1 MSPIVDQIKD
11 RVDIVDLISGY
22 LKLQKSGINYK
33 ARCPFHNEKTA
44 SFFVSPERQI
54 WHCFG
59 CSAGGDVFGF
69 VKQIEGIEFA
79 DALRILAAR
88 AGIELHRQSP
98 EYQQYQT
105 AKTKLYEI
113 CSLAT
118 RFFEKQLRE
127 SDTGRKALAYLRDR
141 GLAEESIKN
150 FRLGYAPDSW
160 NALGEFLERN
170 YESKDIFDAGLA
182 VKKDSGGHYDRFRS
196 RIMFPIFDLNGQIVG
211 FAGRVFGNLA
221 KDAEAAKYVN
231 TPQTAIY
238 DKSRVLYGLDKAKLD
253 VRRKNKCLVVEGNMD
268 VIMSHQAG
276 AANVVASSGTALTDG
291 HLKIIKRYTDNLDLC
306 FDADSAGAL
315 ATDRGV
321 DLALARGFNVGIV
334 AIDEPELKDPADYVK
349 KYGSKWSEYSQ
360 ESQPFLEFYFETA
373 KKTLDITTAL
383 GKKLLAQKLLPFL
396 ASMVNKVEQAHWV
409 SEIALALKLK
419 DDILFQEI
427 AVAKPKGLEVQD
439 EEPSQIGPPK
449 ENFNVLEEG
458 LLALIMKKPGL
469 VLDIR
474 PEDEEFLSGR
484 LTVLVKDISL
494 SLNETRES
502 PDSQSESPALGRA
515 EARPGRISRFHRG
528 SSTKSGLDFSERNRD
543 KKMMARLTSAAG
555 PESAMNLEFI
565 YLKSQELW
573 KDIEDDELAGE
584 FKKIL
589 DQIKRRKILARLEGL
604 EFDIKTAERNKE
616 KEKLVILTAEFSKI
630 SKQLL

>member
-1 MSPIVDQIKD
+1 LMSSLVDQIKD
-11 RVDIVDLISGY
+11 RVDIVDLISSY

-33 ARCPFHNEKTA
+33 ACCPFHNEKSA

-69 VKQIEGIEFA
+69 VKQIEGVEFA
-79 DALRILAAR
+79 DALRTLAAR

-113 CSLAT
+113 CGLAT

-127 SDTGRKALAYLRDR
+127 SDAGKKALAYLRDR
-141 GLAEESIKN
+141 GLADESIRN

-160 NALGEFLERN
+160 NALGDFLERN

-182 VKKDSGGHYDRFRS
+182 VKKDGGGYYDRFRS
-196 RIMFPIFDLNGQIVG
+196 RIIFPIFDLNGQVVG
-211 FAGRVFGNLA
+211 FAGRVFGDLA

-238 DKSRVLYGLDKAKLD
+238 DKGRILYGLDRAKLD
-253 VRRKNKCLVVEGNMD
+253 IRRKNKCLVVEGNTD

-276 AANVVASSGTALTDG
+276 ATNVVASSGTALTDG

-306 FDADSAGAL
+306 FDADNAGTL

-349 KYGSKWSEYSQ
+349 KYGPKWSEYSQ
-360 ESQPFLEFYFETA
+360 NSRPFLEFYFETA
-373 KKTLDITTAL
+373 KKTLDIATAL
-383 GKKLLAQKLLPFL
+383 GKKLMAQKLLPFL

-427 AVAKPKGLEVQD
+427 AAAKPRGLEVQD
-439 EEPSQIGPPK
+439 EEPKQTALPK
-449 ENFNVLEEG
+449 EDFNVLEEG
-458 LLALIMKKPGL
+458 LLALIMKKPDL
-469 VLDIR
+469 VLDIQ
-474 PEDEEFLSGR
+474 PEDEKFLSGQ
-484 LTVLVKDISL
+484 LAALAKDVGL
-494 SLNETRES
+494 SLNETRE
-502 PDSQSESPALGRA
+502 DS
-515 EARPGRISRFHRG
+515 
-528 SSTKSGLDFSERNRD
+528 
-543 KKMMARLTSAAG
+543 KKMMARLTSTAG

-573 KDIEDDELAGE
+573 KDVEDDELAGE

-589 DQIKRRKILARLEGL
+589 GQTKRRKILARLEGL

-616 KEKLVILTAEFSKI
+616 KEKLATLTAEFSEV
-630 SKQLL
+630 SKQLTQ

>member
-1 MSPIVDQIKD
+1 MSSIVDQIKD

-33 ARCPFHNEKTA
+33 ARCPFHNEKSA

-105 AKTKLYEI
+105 ARTKLYEI
-113 CSLAT
+113 CDLAT

-127 SDTGRKALAYLRDR
+127 SDAGKKALAYLRDR
-141 GLAEESIKN
+141 GLAEESIRN

-160 NALGEFLERN
+160 NALGDFLERN

-182 VKKDSGGHYDRFRS
+182 VKKDSPRSGGAGGGGHYDRFRS
-196 RIMFPIFDLNGQIVG
+196 RIMFPIFDLNGQVVG
-211 FAGRVFGNLA
+211 FAGRVFGDLA
-221 KDAEAAKYVN
+221 KDTEAAKYVN

-238 DKSRVLYGLDKAKLD
+238 DKSRILYGLDKAKLD
-253 VRRKNKCLVVEGNMD
+253 IKRKNKCLVVEGNMD

-276 AANVVASSGTALTDG
+276 ATNVVASSGTALTDG

-306 FDADSAGAL
+306 FDADNAGTL

-334 AIDEPELKDPADYVK
+334 AIGEPELKDPADYVK
-349 KYGSKWSEYSQ
+349 KYGPKWSEYSQ
-360 ESQPFLEFYFETA
+360 SSRPFLEFYFETA

-427 AVAKPKGLEVQD
+427 AAAKPKGLEVQD
-439 EEPSQIGPPK
+439 EEPSQIVSLK
-449 ENFNVLEEG
+449 ENFNVMEEG
-458 LLALIMKKPGL
+458 LLALIMKKPDL
-469 VLDIR
+469 VLDIQ

-484 LTVLVKDISL
+484 LMVLVKDIGL
-494 SLNETRES
+494 SLNETRE
-502 PDSQSESPALGRA
+502 DS
-515 EARPGRISRFHRG
+515 
-528 SSTKSGLDFSERNRD
+528 
-543 KKMMARLTSAAG
+543 KKMMAQLISAAG

-573 KDIEDDELAGE
+573 KDIEDNELAGE
-584 FKKIL
+584 FKKNL
-589 DQIKRRKILARLEGL
+589 DQMKRRKISARLEDL
-604 EFDIKTAERNKE
+604 EFDIKTAEKGHD
-616 KEKLVILTAEFSKI
+616 KEKLATLTAEFSKV
-630 SKQLL
+630 SKQLAQ

>member
-1 MSPIVDQIKD
+1 MASIVDQIKD
-11 RVDIVDLISGY
+11 RVDIVDLISSY

-33 ARCPFHNEKTA
+33 ARCPFHNEKSA

-59 CSAGGDVFGF
+59 CSAGGDAFGF

-113 CSLAT
+113 CGLAT

-127 SDTGRKALAYLRDR
+127 SDAGKKVLAYLHER
-141 GLAEESIKN
+141 GLADESIRN

-160 NALGEFLERN
+160 NALGDFLQRN
-170 YESKDIFDAGLA
+170 YDVKDIFDAGLS
-182 VKKDSGGHYDRFRS
+182 VKKDGGGHYDRFRS
-196 RIMFPIFDLNGQIVG
+196 RIIFPIFDLNGQVVG
-211 FAGRVFGNLA
+211 FAGRIFAPTPFGVGA
-221 KDAEAAKYVN
+221 PTSPGASVGGDVGAKYVN

-253 VRRKNKCLVVEGNMD
+253 IRRKNKCLVVEGNMD

-306 FDADSAGAL
+306 FDADSAGTL

-334 AIDEPELKDPADYVK
+334 AIEPPVGEPSEPGLKDPADYVK
-349 KYGSKWSEYSQ
+349 KYGPKWSEYSQ
-360 ESQPFLEFYFETA
+360 KSRPFLEFYFETA

-427 AVAKPKGLEVQD
+427 AAAKPKGLEVQD
-439 EEPSQIGPPK
+439 EEPNQAKQPK
-449 ENFNVLEEG
+449 ENFDVFEEG
-458 LLALIMKKPGL
+458 LLALIMKKPDL

-484 LTVLVKDISL
+484 LAALVKDIGL
-494 SLNETRES
+494 SLNETRE
-502 PDSQSESPALGRA
+502 DS
-515 EARPGRISRFHRG
+515 
-528 SSTKSGLDFSERNRD
+528 
-543 KKMMARLTSAAG
+543 KKMMAQLTSAAG
-555 PESAMNLEFI
+555 PESAMNLEFV

-573 KDIEDDELAGE
+573 KDVEDNELAGE

-589 DQIKRRKILARLEGL
+589 DQIRRRKVLTRLEDL
-604 EFDIKTAERNKE
+604 EFDIKSAEKGHD
-616 KEKLVILTAEFSKI
+616 KEKLATLTAEFSKV
-630 SKQLL
+630 SKRLAQ

>member
-1 MSPIVDQIKD
+1 MSSIVDQIKD

-33 ARCPFHNEKTA
+33 ARCPFHNEKSA

-98 EYQQYQT
+98 EYQEYQT

-113 CSLAT
+113 CGLAT

-127 SDTGRKALAYLRDR
+127 SDAGRKALAYLRDR
-141 GLAEESIKN
+141 GLTDESIRN

-160 NALGEFLERN
+160 NALGDFLERN

-182 VKKDSGGHYDRFRS
+182 VKKDGGGHYDRFRS

-211 FAGRVFGNLA
+211 FAGRVFGDLA

-238 DKSRVLYGLDKAKLD
+238 DKSRILYGLDKAKLD
-253 VRRKNKCLVVEGNMD
+253 IRRQNKCLVVEGNMD

-291 HLKIIKRYTDNLDLC
+291 HLKIVKRYTDNLDLC
-306 FDADSAGAL
+306 FDADSAGTL

-321 DLALARGFNVGIV
+321 DLALAHGFNVGIV
-334 AIDEPELKDPADYVK
+334 AIEPPVGEPSEPELKDPADYVK
-349 KYGSKWSEYSQ
+349 KYGSKWSEHSQ
-360 ESQPFLEFYFETA
+360 KSRPFLEFYFETA

-383 GKKLLAQKLLPFL
+383 GKKLMAQKLLPFL

-427 AVAKPKGLEVQD
+427 ATAKPKGLEAQD
-439 EEPSQIGPPK
+439 EEPNQIKPPK
-449 ENFNVLEEG
+449 ENFDVFEEG
-458 LLALIMKKPGL
+458 LLALIMKKPDL
-469 VLDIR
+469 VLDVR
-474 PEDEEFLSGR
+474 PQDEEFLSGR
-484 LTVLVKDISL
+484 LAALVKDISL

-502 PDSQSESPALGRA
+502 PDSQSES
-515 EARPGRISRFHRG
+515 RI
-528 SSTKSGLDFSERNRD
+528 LDFSERNRD
-543 KKMMARLTSAAG
+543 KKMVRLSSPQVMAQLTSAAG
-555 PESAMNLEFI
+555 PESAMDLEFV

-589 DQIKRRKILARLEGL
+589 DQIKRRKVLAQLESL
-604 EFDIKTAERNKE
+604 EFDIKTAEKGHD
-616 KEKLVILTAEFSKI
+616 KEKLATLTAEFSKI
-630 SKQLL
+630 SKQLTQ

>member
-1 MSPIVDQIKD
+1 MSSIVDQIKD

-33 ARCPFHNEKTA
+33 ARCPFHNEKSA

-98 EYQQYQT
+98 EYREYQT
-105 AKTKLYEI
+105 ARTKLYEI
-113 CSLAT
+113 CGLAT
-118 RFFEKQLRE
+118 RFFEKQLQGSE
-127 SDTGRKALAYLRDR
+127 TGRKALTYLRDR
-141 GLAEESIKN
+141 GLTDDSIKN
-150 FRLGYAPDSW
+150 FRIGYAPDSW
-160 NALGEFLERN
+160 NALGDFLQRN
-170 YESKDIFDAGLA
+170 YNSKDIFDAGLA
-182 VKKDSGGHYDRFRS
+182 VKKDGGGHYDRFRS
-196 RIMFPIFDLNGQIVG
+196 RIMFPIADLNGQVVG
-211 FAGRVFGNLA
+211 FTGRVFGDLA

-238 DKSRVLYGLDKAKLD
+238 DKSRVLYGLDRAKLD
-253 VRRKNKCLVVEGNMD
+253 IRRKNKCLVVEGNMD

-276 AANVVASSGTALTDG
+276 ATNVLASSGTALTDG

-306 FDADSAGAL
+306 FDADNAGTL
-315 ATDRGV
+315 ATERGV
-321 DLALARGFNVGIV
+321 DMALARGFNVGIV

-349 KYGSKWSEYSQ
+349 KYGPKWSEHS
-360 ESQPFLEFYFETA
+360 EKSRPFLEFYFETA

-383 GKKLLAQKLLPFL
+383 GKKLMAQKLLPFL

-409 SEIALALKLK
+409 SEIALSLKLK
-419 DDILFQEI
+419 DDVLFQEI

-439 EEPSQIGPPK
+439 EEPKRAEIQR
-449 ENFNVLEEG
+449 ENLNVPEEG
-458 LLALIMKKPGL
+458 LLALLIKKPDL
-469 VLDIR
+469 VSEIQ
-474 PEDEEFLSGR
+474 PEDEGFLSGQ
-484 LTVLVKDISL
+484 LMTLVKDARTSL
-494 SLNETRES
+494 EE
-502 PDSQSESPALGRA
+502 
-515 EARPGRISRFHRG
+515 IRG
-528 SSTKSGLDFSERNRD
+528 DD

-555 PESAMNLEFI
+555 PESAMSLEFV

-573 KDIEDDELAGE
+573 KDIKDEELARE

-589 DQIKRRKILARLEGL
+589 GQIKRRKIVARLEDL
-604 EFDIKTAERNKE
+604 EFDIKTAEKGRD
-616 KEKLVILTAEFSKI
+616 KEKLATLTAEFSKI
-630 SKQLL
+630 SKQLTQ

>member
-1 MSPIVDQIKD
+1 MEDVISKIKD

-33 ARCPFHNEKTA
+33 ARCPFHNEKTP

-59 CSAGGDVFGF
+59 CQAGGDIFGF
-69 VKQIEGIEFA
+69 VKQIEGVEFG

-113 CSLAT
+113 CALAM

-127 SDTGRKALAYLRDR
+127 SGAGKKVIAYLYDR
-141 GLAEESIKN
+141 GLTDESMKN
-150 FRLGYAPDSW
+150 FHLGYAPDSW
-160 NALGEFLERN
+160 SALGDFLQRN
-170 YESKDIFDAGLA
+170 YDVNDIFGAGLA
-182 VKKDSGGHYDRFRS
+182 VKKDGGGYYDRFRS
-196 RIMFPIFDLNGQIVG
+196 RIMFPIFDLNGQVVG
-211 FAGRVFGNLA
+211 FSGRVFGDLA

-253 VRRKNKCLVVEGNMD
+253 IRRKNKCLVVEGNMD

-291 HLKIIKRYTDNLDLC
+291 HLRIIKRYTDNLDLC
-306 FDADSAGAL
+306 FDADSAGEI
-315 ATDRGV
+315 ATARGV
-321 DLALARGFNVGIV
+321 DLALARGFNVGII
-334 AIDEPELKDPADYVK
+334 AIEPPASEPGEPELKDPADYVK
-349 KYGSKWSEYSQ
+349 KYGSGWLEYSQ
-360 ESQPFLEFYFETA
+360 KSRPFLEFYFETA
-373 KKTLDITTAL
+373 KKTLDIATAL
-383 GKKLLAQKLLPFL
+383 GKKLMAQKLLPFL
-396 ASMVNKVEQAHWV
+396 ASMTNKIEQAHWI

-419 DDILFQEI
+419 EDILIREMSL
-427 AVAKPKGLEVQD
+427 VRPKDLEVQD
-439 EEPSQIGPPK
+439 EQQSQGGPK
-449 ENFNVLEEG
+449 EEGFDILEEG
-458 LLALIMKKPGL
+458 ILTLIMKKPDL

-474 PEDEEFLSGR
+474 PENAEFLSDR
-484 LTVLVKDISL
+484 LRGLVNNIGL
-494 SLNETRES
+494 
-502 PDSQSESPALGRA
+502 ALG
-515 EARPGRISRFHRG
+515 EINRG
-528 SSTKSGLDFSERNRD
+528 GGNE
-543 KKMMARLTSAAG
+543 MMARLTSTVEPG
-555 PESAMNLEFI
+555 LAMNLEFI

-573 KDIEDDELAGE
+573 KDVEDNQLAGE

-589 DQIKRRKILARLEGL
+589 DQIRRRKILARLEDL
-604 EFDIKTAERNKE
+604 EFDIKTAEKNKE
-616 KEKLVILTAEFSKI
+616 KEKLATLTAEFSKV
-630 SKQLL
+630 SKQLAQ

>member
-1 MSPIVDQIKD
+1 MSSIVDQIKD
-11 RVDIVDLISGY
+11 RVDIVDLISSY

-33 ARCPFHNEKTA
+33 ARCPFHNEKSA

-59 CSAGGDVFGF
+59 CQAGGDVFGF
-69 VKQIEGIEFA
+69 VKQIEGVEFA
-79 DALRILAAR
+79 DALRTLAAR

-105 AKTKLYEI
+105 ARTKLYEI
-113 CSLAT
+113 CGLAT

-127 SDTGRKALAYLRDR
+127 SDAGKKVLAYLRDR
-141 GLAEESIKN
+141 GLADESIKN

-160 NALGEFLERN
+160 SALGDFLERN
-170 YESKDIFDAGLA
+170 YESKDIFDAGLS
-182 VKKDSGGHYDRFRS
+182 VKKDGGGTSSAGGYGRSQHYDRFRS
-196 RIMFPIFDLNGQIVG
+196 RIMFPIFDLNGQVVG
-211 FAGRVFGNLA
+211 FAGRVFGDLA
-221 KDAEAAKYVN
+221 KNAEAAKYVN

-238 DKSRVLYGLDKAKLD
+238 DKSRILYGLDKAKLD
-253 VRRKNKCLVVEGNMD
+253 IRRKNKCLVVEGNMD

-306 FDADSAGAL
+306 FDADSAGTL

-334 AIDEPELKDPADYVK
+334 AIEPPVGEPSEPELKDPADYVK
-349 KYGSKWSEYSQ
+349 KYGPKWSEYSQ
-360 ESQPFLEFYFETA
+360 NSRPFLEFYFETA

-409 SEIALALKLK
+409 GEIALALKLK

-427 AVAKPKGLEVQD
+427 AAAKPKGLEVQD
-439 EEPSQIGPPK
+439 EEPNQVKQPK
-449 ENFNVLEEG
+449 ENFDVFEEG
-458 LLALIMKKPGL
+458 LLALIMKKPDL

-484 LTVLVKDISL
+484 LAALVKDIGL

-502 PDSQSESPALGRA
+502 PDSQSES
-515 EARPGRISRFHRG
+515 RI
-528 SSTKSGLDFSERNRD
+528 LDFSERNRD
-543 KKMMARLTSAAG
+543 KKMMAQLTSAAG
-555 PESAMNLEFI
+555 PESAMDLEFV

-589 DQIKRRKILARLEGL
+589 CQMKRRKVLARLEDL
-604 EFDIKTAERNKE
+604 EFDIKSAEKSRNKE
-616 KEKLVILTAEFSKI
+616 LLATLTAEFSKV
-630 SKQLL
+630 SKQLTQ

>member
-1 MSPIVDQIKD
+1 MSSIVDQIKD
-11 RVDIVDLISGY
+11 RVDVVDLISGY

-33 ARCPFHNEKTA
+33 ARCPFHNEKSA

-98 EYQQYQT
+98 EYKEYQT

-113 CSLAT
+113 CGLAT
-118 RFFEKQLRE
+118 RFFEKQLYE
-127 SDTGRKALAYLRDR
+127 SDAGKKALAYLRDR
-141 GLAEESIKN
+141 GLTDESIRN

-160 NALGEFLERN
+160 NALGDFLQRN
-170 YESKDIFDAGLA
+170 YNSKDIFDAGLA
-182 VKKDSGGHYDRFRS
+182 VKKDSGGYYDRFRS
-196 RIMFPIFDLNGQIVG
+196 RIMFPIFDLNGQVVG
-211 FAGRVFGNLA
+211 FAGRVFGDLA
-221 KDAEAAKYVN
+221 KDTEAAKYVN

-238 DKSRVLYGLDKAKLD
+238 DKSRILYGLDRAKLD
-253 VRRKNKCLVVEGNMD
+253 IRRKNKCLVVEGNMD

-276 AANVVASSGTALTDG
+276 ATNVVASSGTALTDG
-291 HLKIIKRYTDNLDLC
+291 HLKIVKRYTDNLDLC
-306 FDADSAGAL
+306 FDADSAGTL

-321 DLALARGFNVGIV
+321 DLALAHGFNVGIV
-334 AIDEPELKDPADYVK
+334 AIGLPAQAGEPELKDPADYVK
-349 KYGSKWSEYSQ
+349 KYGSKWSEHS
-360 ESQPFLEFYFETA
+360 EKSRPFLEFYFETA

-427 AVAKPKGLEVQD
+427 AAAKPKGLEVQD
-439 EEPSQIGPPK
+439 EEQNQTTVPPK
-449 ENFNVLEEG
+449 ENFNVMEEG
-458 LLALIMKKPGL
+458 LLALIMKKPDIA
-469 VLDIR
+469 LDIR
-474 PEDEEFLSGR
+474 PEDEEFLSDR
-484 LTVLVKDISL
+484 LMVLVKDISL
-494 SLNETRES
+494 SLGRKPSGEALNETREG
-502 PDSQSESPALGRA
+502 PDSQKS
-515 EARPGRISRFHRG
+515 RI
-528 SSTKSGLDFSERNRD
+528 LDFSEKNRD
-543 KKMMARLTSAAG
+543 KKMITQLTSAAG

-573 KDIEDDELAGE
+573 KDVEDDELIGE

-589 DQIKRRKILARLEGL
+589 GQMKRRKISARLEDL
-604 EFDIKTAERNKE
+604 EFDIKTAEKE
-616 KEKLVILTAEFSKI
+616 RDKEKLATLTAEFSKV
-630 SKQLL
+630 SKQLAQ